1 MVHKKI
7 DSDKLENKKSFVA
20 LAKQFSTKPLL
31 KLEKDY
37 SLWRILGLRIGIN
50 TFVLIS
56 SIFQIIF
63 KSKFKTSFYD
73 SKSKFLNVL

>member
-37 SLWRILGLRIGIN
+37 SLWRILGLSIGLN
-50 TFVLIS
+50 TFCINLKYFPNNI
-56 SIFQIIF
+56 QI
-63 KSKFKTSFYD
+63 K
-73 SKSKFLNVL
+73 V

>member
-56 SIFQIIF
+56 SIFQIIL
-63 KSKFKTSFYD
+63 KSKFKTSYFD
-73 SKSKFLNVL
+73 SKSKF